1 MTNEQI
7 LKKAIEK
14 AVKNGWKPSQYE
26 QYVEL
31 SLDSP
36 ESDIILLHNPRPYHS
51 LIFSHNFAKALWKKQ
66 MAHYKLTCNVCGN
79 SFNFIDEFYNPK
91 YCSDCGNKLKKI
103 TEYKT
108 DAWQYHLQQMVL
120 EKDKLQYIKKFL

>member
-7 LKKAIEK
+7 LEKAIEK
-14 AVKNGWKPSQYE
+14 AMKNGFKGTFPECKTGIACEAQ
-26 QYVEL
+26 
-31 SLDSP
+31 SL
-36 ESDIILLHNPRPYHS
+36 ESDGDCVYTT
-51 LIFSHNFAKALWKKQ
+51 IFSHDFAKAFWKKE

-103 TEYKT
+103 IEYKT

-120 EKDKLQYIKKFL
+120 EKEPLKYIEKFL

>member
-1 MTNEQI
+1 MTDKQI
-7 LKKAIEK
+7 LQKAIEK
-14 AVKNGWKPSQYE
+14 AQSNSFKTEWYYE
-26 QYVEL
+26 KESNCFFDDTGICLDVE
-31 SLDSP
+31 DTYKF
-36 ESDIILLHNPRPYHS
+36 I
-51 LIFSHNFAKALWKKQ
+51 IFSHYFAKAFWKKE

-103 TEYKT
+103 IEYKT

-120 EKDKLQYIKKFL
+120 EKEPLKYIEKFL